1 MKILLTA
8 INAKYIHSN
17 PAVYSL
23 RAYAGEE
30 AQQEIQIAEYTIN
43 HRCEDILAGIYR
55 HNPDVVA
62 ISCYIWNWKM
72 VTELLPE
79 LSKILS
85 GAEIWLGGPEVSYCA
100 GEVLQKFPGVRGIIV
115 GEGEK
120 TFRELWQYY
129 HSMEN
134 GAVDDG
140 QSENPEEL
148 CRIRGL
154 VYREEENIV
163 YTGERELTNLT
174 ELPFLYSDMEPF
186 ENRILYYESSRGCP
200 YRCSYCL
207 SSIDKKVRLRDIEVV
222 KRELTFFLER
232 RVKQVKFVDRTFNC
246 NREHA
251 AAIWK
256 FLQEHDNGVTNF
268 HFEIEADLITQEQ
281 LALLGTMRPG
291 LMQMEIGV
299 QTFHPQT
306 LQEINRT
313 TDMDRLCY
321 VVNSIREKHNIHV
334 HLDLIAGLPYED
346 YETFRDS
353 FNKVYALHPEQLQ
366 LGFLKVLKGSPMY
379 EKAEEYGLAYLDS
392 PPYEVLFTKWLSY
405 EELLRL
411 KEVEEMVE
419 IYYNS
424 NQYVHTMA
432 LLEKVYPDAF
442 GIYEALAAF
451 YKQEGLFVQTPSRA
465 YRYQVLFAFCMTTAL
480 AGKEELVKETLLY
493 DLYLREN
500 SKSRPEFAAQDSAN
514 EEQKRW
520 CRAFYE
526 EEEKNRIFLKGY
538 EIYDSR
544 QMARMTHIEFF
555 TYPVWE
561 QELTPD
567 SGRCEA
573 PEAVLFDYQKRDPL
587 TGDAAAVRLSSI
599 CSA

>member
-79 LSKILS
+79 LSKILP

-140 QSENPEEL
+140 QPENPEEL

-424 NQYVHTMA
+424 NQYVHTIA

-465 YRYQVLFAFCMTTAL
+465 YRYQVLFAFCMTTTL
-480 AGKEELVKETLLY
+480 AGKEEIVKETLLY

-500 SKSRPEFAAQDSAN
+500 SKSRPEFAAQDRAN

-561 QELTPD
+561 KELTPD
-567 SGRCEA
+567 SGRCEE

-587 TGDAAAVRLSSI
+587 TGDAAAVRLPSI